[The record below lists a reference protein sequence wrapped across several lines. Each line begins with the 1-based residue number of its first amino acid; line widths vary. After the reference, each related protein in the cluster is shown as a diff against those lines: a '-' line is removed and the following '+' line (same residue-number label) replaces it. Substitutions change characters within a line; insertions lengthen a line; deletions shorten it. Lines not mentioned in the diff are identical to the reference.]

1 MKINAPSWKFKFWRI
16 PHLDDLELF
25 HGLNV
30 TYDYPRHMH
39 EVDSIGLILRGT
51 DTTIH
56 RRSSFTAGAGNILL
70 IPAGEVHASRSAGTE
85 YRIINIGPK
94 TLNRI
99 ASETAGRD
107 LEISWTFDSP
117 VNDPAL
123 FRALLNLHRK
133 LEQKIS
139 RLEQESIFVS
149 TMVFL
154 FERQNHGYPLLP
166 PAGREAG
173 YVKLAQDYLKSHY
186 AENVSLDQLT
196 SVTNLSPYYL
206 LRVFHEQAGCPPHE
220 YQTQLRVA
228 HAKKLIRDGNSLLE
242 AALETGFFD
251 QSHFSRNFKRIV
263 GVTPGQYLSESNIV
277 QDAAR

>member
-39 EVDSIGLILRGT
+39 EVNSIGLILRGT

-56 RRSSFTAGAGNILL
+56 RRGSFTAGAGDILS
-70 IPAGEVHASRSAGTE
+70 IPAEVHASRSAGTE

-99 ASETAGRD
+99 ASEIAGRD

-117 VNDPAL
+117 VSDPVL

-139 RLEQESIFVS
+139 RLEQESIFLS

-154 FERQNHGYPLLP
+154 FERQSKDYPFLRT
-166 PAGREAG
+166 AGREAG
-173 YVKLAQDYLKSHY
+173 YVKLARDYLKSHY

-196 SVTNLSPYYL
+196 SVANLSTQSTPPYEGGVGL
-206 LRVFHEQAGCPPHE
+206 QRRGGSLSSIPNRNPKSEIPNRDAVPGKRLR
-220 YQTQLRVA
+220 
-228 HAKKLIRDGNSLLE
+228 
-242 AALETGFFD
+242 AL
-251 QSHFSRNFKRIV
+251 
-263 GVTPGQYLSESNIV
+263 
-277 QDAAR
+277 